1 MDLMGISRTID
12 HAVYTLLNTLAM
24 ILWRLDAALLG
35 VSMLGYRTQDWLTGP
50 EGGVWFLLAKLAGP
64 EGLINLA
71 VWQAFLLLAVTL
83 YGFSLLLRI
92 FGVQAVNL
100 PRLFFFAVMAYT
112 FISQGSELLRAA
124 EAWRSEA
131 GSYAYTLLAGESG
144 LNIDLP
150 GVTPS
155 SDEPLLPP
163 QDLDG
168 QPPLR
173 GWEAVAT
180 SYFLADSAEELHSA
194 TPPAAFLTAYC
205 LYDPGQPLNEQSEEN
220 SAGCSPRKAWDE
232 WQEIQ
237 ISAPITQVWGIPLPV
252 DVAIDLPVFQEHP
265 ENRQLGLRQAQA
277 GLARLALGPVVALY
291 PLVES
296 SVSLMLALS
305 ASFIYLSLPITLLF
319 GFFLYTESMA
329 TRLLLQ
335 LISVFIRTLILQ
347 GLAALFLLLLVGVS
361 AAQAG
366 LTVYLGLVG
375 VGLLG
380 GFFLIRLANET
391 MRDTL
396 TQSLG
401 AVGSVWMGATTGVLG
416 QGARQPAQAA
426 LGAAKLA
433 AAGVAMAV
441 TARSVGAWQSLDVVA
456 PAGEAA
462 RSGLADLRQ
471 GAPQPMEQF
480 DQKLQGT
487 IPAPLARLA
496 ANSTASQDNSTA
508 TPAAQPPVPLPGTLW
523 PASGGR
529 MATVSAAPS
538 PFMASPA
545 TPPPTNTLESSPPL
559 VNNIGAAVYGTVEQ
573 PDRTV
578 ERWAEQ
584 VYQARAR
591 RGQGRQ
597 QAAETG
603 KLLLGEELAGEAS
616 GAMARHSLAETRAVL
631 QATRQSAVNLPPEQF
646 IRADGTITQAGLQA
660 VQAQL
665 DPASAAAFQG
675 KRGQRDLAA
684 LMAAEL
690 RPRKEVEPEAFR
702 QAAARAADGR
712 GEQSP
717 GRTVPRALGLDP
729 AAAGAHFAGLN
740 RFTRLSEQAGLT
752 PEQRQQLLQE
762 VARTGQVSTGLR
774 QELEALVQRQG
785 RVGPKLD
792 DVISSARA
800 LPETLNGPQRVH
812 LPEAAAPASPATV
825 PPKKSDQKKAVR
837 PLRRPAALKEEIE
850 LWQPTK

>member
-35 VSMLGYRTQDWLTGP
+35 MSMLGYRTQDWLTGP

-83 YGFSLLLRI
+83 YGFSLILRI

-124 EAWRSEA
+124 ESWRSEA
-131 GSYAYTLLAGESG
+131 GSYAYTLVAGESG
-144 LNIDLP
+144 LNMDLP

-163 QDLDG
+163 RDLDG

-180 SYFLADSAEELHSA
+180 SYFLADSAEELHA
-194 TPPAAFLTAYC
+194 TTPPTAFLTAYC
-205 LYDPGQPLNEQSEEN
+205 LYDPSQPLNEQSEEN

-361 AAQAG
+361 VSQAG

-416 QGARQPAQAA
+416 QGARQPAQTA

-433 AAGVAMAV
+433 AAGATMAV
-441 TARSVGAWQSLDVVA
+441 TARSVGAWQSLDVVT

-471 GAPQPMEQF
+471 GAPQPMAQL
-480 DQKLQGT
+480 DRKLQST
-487 IPAPLARLA
+487 LPAPLARLT
-496 ANSTASQDNSTA
+496 ANSTGSQSSSTA
-508 TPAAQPPVPLPGTLW
+508 AAQPAIPLPGALW
-523 PASGGR
+523 PASVDQPG
-529 MATVSAAPS
+529 AVSRVPLT
-538 PFMASPA
+538 ASPA
-545 TPPPTNTLESSPPL
+545 IPPPTDTLPSSPPL
-559 VNNIGAAVYGTVEQ
+559 MNNPGAAVYGTGETD
-573 PDRTV
+573 DRTV

-631 QATRQSAVNLPPEQF
+631 QATRQAAANLPPEQF

-665 DPASAAAFQG
+665 DPATAAAFQG

-690 RPRKEVEPEAFR
+690 RPRKEVQPEAFR

-712 GEQSP
+712 GEQSL
-717 GRTVPRALGLDP
+717 GRTVPRALGLD
-729 AAAGAHFAGLN
+729 AAAVGAHFAGLN

-752 PEQRQQLLQE
+752 PKQRQQLLQE
-762 VARTGQVSTGLR
+762 VAQTGQVSTGLR
-774 QELEALVQRQG
+774 QELEASVQRQG

-800 LPETLNGPQRVH
+800 LPETLHGPQRVH
-812 LPEAAAPASPATV
+812 LPEVAAPARPATV
-825 PPKKSDQKKAVR
+825 PPKKSDPQKAVR
-837 PLRRPAALKEEIE
+837 PVRRPAALKKETE
-850 LWQPTK
+850 L

>member
-35 VSMLGYRTQDWLTGP
+35 MSMLGYRTQDWLTGP
-50 EGGVWFLLAKLAGP
+50 EGGVWFLLARLAGP

-83 YGFSLLLRI
+83 YGFSLILRI
-92 FGVQAVNL
+92 FGVQTVNL

-112 FISQGSELLRAA
+112 FISQGSDLLRAA
-124 EAWRSEA
+124 EAWRGEA
-131 GSYAYTLLAGESG
+131 GSYAYSLAAGDSG
-144 LNIDLP
+144 LKLELP
-150 GVTPS
+150 GVTS
-155 SDEPLLPP
+155 GSDDPLLPP

-180 SYFLADSAEELHSA
+180 SYFLAASAEELHAA

-237 ISAPITQVWGIPLPV
+237 ITAPITQVWGIPLPV

-319 GFFLYTESMA
+319 GFFLYTESLA

-335 LISVFIRTLILQ
+335 LISIFIRTLILQ

-361 AAQAG
+361 AGQAG

-396 TQSLG
+396 AQSLG
-401 AVGSVWMGATTGVLG
+401 AVGSVWLGATTGVLG

-433 AAGVAMAV
+433 AAGVAMAA
-441 TARSVGAWQSLDVVA
+441 TARSVGAWQALDLASPV
-456 PAGEAA
+456 GETT

-471 GAPQPMEQF
+471 GAPQSMERI
-480 DQKLQGT
+480 DQKLQGSL
-487 IPAPLARLA
+487 PAPLARLA
-496 ANSTASQDNSTA
+496 ANSTAGQDSSVTAA
-508 TPAAQPPVPLPGTLW
+508 TPTAQPAVPLPGALW
-523 PASGGR
+523 PAS
-529 MATVSAAPS
+529 ADQTTAFS
-538 PFMASPA
+538 PTPFASSL
-545 TPPPTNTLESSPPL
+545 TPPLLMNST
-559 VNNIGAAVYGTVEQ
+559 GAAVYGTGETE
-573 PDRTV
+573 RAV

-584 VYQARAR
+584 VYQTRER

-597 QAAETG
+597 QAAEAG
-603 KLLLGEELAGEAS
+603 KLLLGEELAGEAQ

-631 QATRQSAVNLPPEQF
+631 HATRQAAAKLPSESL
-646 IRADGTITQAGLQA
+646 IKTDGALSLAGLQE

-665 DPASAAAFQG
+665 DPTTAAAFQG
-675 KRGQRDLAA
+675 QRGRRDLAA
-684 LMAAEL
+684 LAAAEL
-690 RPRKEVEPEAFR
+690 RPRKEVQPEAFR
-702 QAAARAADGR
+702 QAAAGAVEGR
-712 GEQSP
+712 GEQAP
-717 GRTVPRALGLDP
+717 GRTVPQALGLDP
-729 AAAGAHFAGLN
+729 TAAGAHFAGLN
-740 RFTRLSEQAGLT
+740 RFTRLSEQARLS
-752 PEQRQQLLQE
+752 PEQRQQLLRE
-762 VARTGQVSTGLR
+762 VSQSGQVSAGLR
-774 QELEALVQRQG
+774 QELEAAVQGQG
-785 RVGPKLD
+785 RVGVKLD
-792 DVISSARA
+792 DILNSARS
-800 LPETLNGPQRVH
+800 LPETLAGPQRIR
-812 LPEAAAPASPATV
+812 LPEVASGSSPAPVGGTDT
-825 PPKKSDQKKAVR
+825 KKEKGEKRGPV
-837 PLRRPAALKEEIE
+837 RRPAAFKKEGER
-850 LWQPTK
+850 WPVK